1 MSTKSRIFI
10 ALTLPLE
17 AKEQIQKLQKELAP
31 LFSPQTRWIDAENLH
46 FTLTFLGNCRQEEI
60 PKISQIIQDLANKST
75 PLVLKPHYLKN
86 FGSVLAIKMLSK
98 KSQKLYQNL
107 VNALQKAKLLYC
119 ENHKFTPHI
128 TVARLKIKPL
138 KKIQRHIHFPAFKV
152 EKIAL
157 IKSILFSKGVKY
169 EIIQSY
175 SLGSSKKQC
184 CR

>member
-46 FTLTFLGNCRQEEI
+46 FTLTFLGNYRQEEI

-169 EIIQSY
+169 DVIYNSPLKGII
-175 SLGSSKKQC
+175 KKS
-184 CR
+184 